1 MSYEF
6 TSDEEI
12 AGFRTGDKFV
22 DITGFVDVIN
32 NIKSVNIKGQP
43 SWLFAVI
50 LNNNS
55 KVRMRVIFWGDKAQE
70 FLLEILGGNLSTS
83 NPKFH
88 NPKDN
93 IHILEFNYQD
103 SSKMITHG
111 LFVQPEITHIDYQNV
126 ELENLLKTKIKYSEV
141 KAYLKSM
148 LLMEE
153 GEKSHGLGKI
163 VDHKENYVLVEI
175 VDYPKEDERLKIGVA
190 VKMRGVIYDDQSEK
204 WLNGLEINRNGEITG
219 YGIQEHEK
227 INEAERK
234 GNEVGIKEIDEE
246 VHQETPEH
254 EKEIEQEQQDE
265 VNQEVD
271 EEIDGEVHQERPEHE
286 DEIEQDQQ
294 ERSKP
299 RS

>member
-70 FLLEILGGNLSTS
+70 FVKKIKMNEILEILGVNLSTS
-83 NPKFH
+83 NPKFR

-103 SSKMITHG
+103 SSKLITHG

-126 ELENLLKTKIKYSEV
+126 ELENLLKTKIKYIEV

-163 VDHKENYVLVEI
+163 VDHKENYVLVKI
-175 VDYPKEDERLKIGVA
+175 VNYPKEDERLKIGVA
-190 VKMRGVIYDDQSEK
+190 VKMQTPIFQVKDMDDVDVLEEK
-204 WLNGLEINRNGEITG
+204 TLPISQVRKSFQRLSAVKRQRID
-219 YGIQEHEK
+219 
-227 INEAERK
+227 NE
-234 GNEVGIKEIDEE
+234 NDDI
-246 VHQETPEH
+246 
-254 EKEIEQEQQDE
+254 
-265 VNQEVD
+265 
-271 EEIDGEVHQERPEHE
+271 
-286 DEIEQDQQ
+286 
-294 ERSKP
+294 
-299 RS
+299 

>member
-55 KVRMRVIFWGDKAQE
+55 K
-70 FLLEILGGNLSTS
+70 LLEILGGNLSTS

-190 VKMRGVIYDDQSEK
+190 VKMRGVIYDDQIPIFQVKDMDDVDALEEK
-204 WLNGLEINRNGEITG
+204 TLPISQVRKSFQRLSAVVKR
-219 YGIQEHEK
+219 QK
-227 INEAERK
+227 IDNA
-234 GNEVGIKEIDEE
+234 NDDI
-246 VHQETPEH
+246 
-254 EKEIEQEQQDE
+254 
-265 VNQEVD
+265 
-271 EEIDGEVHQERPEHE
+271 
-286 DEIEQDQQ
+286 
-294 ERSKP
+294 
-299 RS
+299 